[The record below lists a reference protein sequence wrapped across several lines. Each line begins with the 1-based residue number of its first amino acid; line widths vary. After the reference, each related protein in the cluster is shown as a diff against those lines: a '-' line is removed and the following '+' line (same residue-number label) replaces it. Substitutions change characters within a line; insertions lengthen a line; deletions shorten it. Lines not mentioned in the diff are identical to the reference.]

1 MRRLLAVQA
10 NDHEIGIDPR
20 RDPGSCVTYMSI
32 PLMLGL
38 CGCGDVFNYRIGGV
52 RFEIAE
58 AMVWRGLLA
67 EMLMQVSCCIQY

>member
-38 CGCGDVFNYRIGGV
+38 CDCGDVG
-52 RFEIAE
+52 
-58 AMVWRGLLA
+58 
-67 EMLMQVSCCIQY
+67 